1 MHLNGPLNLIKTQM
15 MHYYGPCVK
24 IRLETSSIMILIK
37 IGKLRTT
44 IKHAAAF
51 KFSIMSTRSL
61 VTLI

>member
-1 MHLNGPLNLIKTQM
+1 MHLNGPLNLIKIIM
-15 MHYYGPCVK
+15 IEIYGPCVK
-24 IRLETSSIMILIK
+24 IRLETSSIMILTR

-44 IKHAAAF
+44 IKPAADF